1 MVKMPEKSIWTDERC
16 ERLEHLSNLD
26 DLRIYHLYKHAVD
39 GIEKYSN
46 SSEDSLI
53 NLMHI
58 AHDARELINS
68 FAELLEGKNISIS
81 SASGLEHDALIKL
94 RETLINELDD
104 DILESES
111 KRNVVTIP
119 VSIAEQLLD
128 CKKAFLKGNSNS
140 KNKDSLT
147 VLGYNDPTDP
157 SIIPWKKARN
167 FFQKYAHIKGSKEE
181 RLPEKSEVLQH
192 FSLVENAISIRL
204 GLFFDAKSKL
214 TDVLEEANEIDVN
227 GEYSNPNSEEINRAL
242 SNLGNNNLKF
252 VFFSNLENPKWLK
265 TLDEVHAF
273 HAPSEGSNHPW
284 YEEIYLK
291 KQAANQPEA
300 VVKIVQQLIKNDNQV
315 VRGSAIEITSMLPPS
330 QAATLVKPIK
340 GWADQDLY
348 HEYFWDRQELIDLIG
363 KLLQSEDNK
372 VRTAGK
378 NLFTTCFAPIIERDW
393 SFSIHAIVPEY
404 SYGEKVDQ
412 LIEYLKPLEKVGIF
426 ERYVLKITDATKL
439 RSDYLVPSIQSAY
452 LNNSQTVKS
461 MIVRQLV
468 DAYSELLTESRY
480 ADFVYKATNAKSI
493 LGQRCALFTITSFLR
508 RLGSDKLN
516 TELRDFINVFVL
528 SEAVTCKEI
537 AAEYYPLAQL
547 SVREKIVSVSDVVR
561 LLKKSYDVVLDDY
574 KVKFKK
580 RNVVDI
586 DPKEYA
592 DEWLYRALS
601 LIGQDLLDRDGKD
614 LYRKYKDQFGE
625 RQFSI
630 QHDHETETMVGPNSP
645 LSKEEMRNM
654 GADGLVHYLY
664 NWHPSQDDELRL
676 VSHDGLA
683 GVLSDLVKDYPSFF
697 QGKEDQLILLRP
709 SYQRG
714 IVSGWNDSL
723 HNGKEVPT
731 KGILVIATNVTHYR
745 DTDKFKGEG
754 KAFDDDF
761 DYQALKLCVVS
772 CLDAFLSFQDSFISD
787 EDLNRI
793 RDVLVCIAKSTNP
806 DETYEMEY
814 IKENADPLTG
824 ALNTIR
830 PSAIRALSKWLK
842 KNNHKLDE
850 GSVLDAIEACF
861 PNVSNSAC
869 DAAALGESLPI
880 LVQTNFEFIKNHYE
894 ELFGK
899 DSTINKQQQ
908 IVLSTI
914 LGLLVP
920 NPVMLD
926 YLRPACMNALNHDLS
941 SFELGINQSI
951 TASNDCA
958 VLLGSW
964 LYEGLAVGWV
974 SANDGL
980 LEKWRDCATAEQLG
994 LVLAR
999 LCGKIKPNAKISSE
1013 VIQRIGEIWDYHK
1026 KVFVGTKGAKALR
1039 GISALARSHQY
1050 SGIWWGSR
1058 FCEEYKLN
1066 PRKIKIIAIRNEL
1079 IELSQDTP
1087 ELALDI
1093 LDLALRNDEQPHCY
1107 TYEKVAISILKEMK
1121 NKYGDLS
1128 ETAKRCMNKLG
1139 TIGCIDLDE
1148 KI

>member
-1 MVKMPEKSIWTDERC
+1 MSEESIWTDERR

-26 DLRIYHLYKHAVD
+26 DPRLYHLYKHVVD
-39 GIEKYSN
+39 GIKKYSN
-46 SSEDSLI
+46 FSDDSLI

-68 FAELLEGKNISIS
+68 FADLFEGKSISIS

-315 VRGSAIEITSMLPPS
+315 VRGSAIEIASMLPPS

-393 SFSIHAIVPEY
+393 SFSIRAMVPEY
-404 SYGEKVDQ
+404 SYGEKIDQ

-426 ERYVLKITDATKL
+426 ERYVLKITDATKI

-452 LNNSQTVKS
+452 SNNSKTVKNI
-461 MIVRQLV
+461 IVCQLI
-468 DAYSELLTESRY
+468 DAYSGLLTEDRY
-480 ADFVYKATNAKSI
+480 ANFVYKAANAKSI
-493 LGQRCALFTITSFLR
+493 LSVRCALFAVTSFLR
-508 RLGSDKLN
+508 CHGGGKLN
-516 TELRDFINVFVL
+516 TELKDFINDFVL
-528 SEAVTCKEI
+528 SELITCKEI
-537 AAEYYPLAQL
+537 EAEYYPLAQL
-547 SVREKIVSVSDVVR
+547 SVREKIVSANDVVR

-580 RNVVDI
+580 RNIVDI

-614 LYRKYKDQFGE
+614 LYRKCKDQFGE
-625 RQFSI
+625 SQFDV
-630 QHDHETETMVGPNSP
+630 QREHETETMVGPNSP

-654 GADGLVHYLY
+654 GADGLMCYLY
-664 NWHPSQDDELRL
+664 NWHPSQDDELCL

-683 GVLSDLVKDYPSFF
+683 CALSDFIKDYPSFF
-697 QGKEDQLILLRP
+697 QGKENQLISLRP

-731 KGILVIATNVTHYR
+731 KGLLVIAMNVTHYK
-745 DTDKFKGEG
+745 DTDKYEGEG
-754 KAFDDDF
+754 KPFDDDF

-772 CLDAFLSFQDSFISD
+772 CLDALLSFQDLFISD
-787 EDLNRI
+787 ENLSRI
-793 RDVLVCIAKSTNP
+793 RDVLVCLAKSANP
-806 DETYEMEY
+806 NEAYEMEY
-814 IKENADPLTG
+814 IKENTDPLTG

-830 PSAIRALSKWLK
+830 PSAINALSKWLK
-842 KNNHKLDE
+842 KNNHKIDE
-850 GSVLDAIEACF
+850 NSVLDVIRACF
-861 PNVSNSAC
+861 PYVSNSVC

-880 LVQTNFEFIKNHYE
+880 LIQSNFEFMKWHYE

-914 LGLLVP
+914 LGLFVS

-926 YLRPACMNALNHDLS
+926 YLRPACMNALDHNLS
-941 SFELGINQSI
+941 SFELGIKQSI
-951 TASNDCA
+951 VIPNDCA
-958 VLLGSW
+958 VLLGNW
-964 LYEGLAVGWV
+964 LYEGLAVGWI
-974 SANDGL
+974 SANDDL
-980 LEKWRDCATAEQLG
+980 LEKWRDYATAEQLG
-994 LVLAR
+994 SVLAH
-999 LCGKIKPNAKISSE
+999 LCGKLKPNAKISSE
-1013 VIQRIGEIWDYHK
+1013 TTQRIGEIWDYHK
-1026 KVFVGTKGAKALR
+1026 RVFVSTKGVKALR
-1039 GISALARSHQY
+1039 GDKCI
-1050 SGIWWGSR
+1050 G
-1058 FCEEYKLN
+1058 
-1066 PRKIKIIAIRNEL
+1066 KIA
-1079 IELSQDTP
+1079 
-1087 ELALDI
+1087 
-1093 LDLALRNDEQPHCY
+1093 
-1107 TYEKVAISILKEMK
+1107 SI
-1121 NKYGDLS
+1121 
-1128 ETAKRCMNKLG
+1128 
-1139 TIGCIDLDE
+1139 
-1148 KI
+1148 

>member
-1 MVKMPEKSIWTDERC
+1 MSEESIWTDERR

-26 DLRIYHLYKHAVD
+26 DPRLYHLYKHVVD
-39 GIEKYSN
+39 GIKKYSN
-46 SSEDSLI
+46 FSDDSLI

-68 FAELLEGKNISIS
+68 FADLFEGKSISIS

-315 VRGSAIEITSMLPPS
+315 VRGSAIEIASMLPPS

-516 TELRDFINVFVL
+516 TEL
-528 SEAVTCKEI
+528 
-537 AAEYYPLAQL
+537 
-547 SVREKIVSVSDVVR
+547 
-561 LLKKSYDVVLDDY
+561 
-574 KVKFKK
+574 
-580 RNVVDI
+580 
-586 DPKEYA
+586 
-592 DEWLYRALS
+592 
-601 LIGQDLLDRDGKD
+601 
-614 LYRKYKDQFGE
+614 
-625 RQFSI
+625 
-630 QHDHETETMVGPNSP
+630 
-645 LSKEEMRNM
+645 
-654 GADGLVHYLY
+654 
-664 NWHPSQDDELRL
+664 
-676 VSHDGLA
+676 
-683 GVLSDLVKDYPSFF
+683 
-697 QGKEDQLILLRP
+697 
-709 SYQRG
+709 
-714 IVSGWNDSL
+714 
-723 HNGKEVPT
+723 
-731 KGILVIATNVTHYR
+731 
-745 DTDKFKGEG
+745 
-754 KAFDDDF
+754 
-761 DYQALKLCVVS
+761 
-772 CLDAFLSFQDSFISD
+772 
-787 EDLNRI
+787 
-793 RDVLVCIAKSTNP
+793 
-806 DETYEMEY
+806 
-814 IKENADPLTG
+814 
-824 ALNTIR
+824 
-830 PSAIRALSKWLK
+830 
-842 KNNHKLDE
+842 
-850 GSVLDAIEACF
+850 
-861 PNVSNSAC
+861 
-869 DAAALGESLPI
+869 
-880 LVQTNFEFIKNHYE
+880 
-894 ELFGK
+894 
-899 DSTINKQQQ
+899 
-908 IVLSTI
+908 
-914 LGLLVP
+914 
-920 NPVMLD
+920 
-926 YLRPACMNALNHDLS
+926 
-941 SFELGINQSI
+941 
-951 TASNDCA
+951 
-958 VLLGSW
+958 
-964 LYEGLAVGWV
+964 
-974 SANDGL
+974 
-980 LEKWRDCATAEQLG
+980 
-994 LVLAR
+994 
-999 LCGKIKPNAKISSE
+999 
-1013 VIQRIGEIWDYHK
+1013 
-1026 KVFVGTKGAKALR
+1026 
-1039 GISALARSHQY
+1039 
-1050 SGIWWGSR
+1050 
-1058 FCEEYKLN
+1058 
-1066 PRKIKIIAIRNEL
+1066 
-1079 IELSQDTP
+1079 
-1087 ELALDI
+1087 
-1093 LDLALRNDEQPHCY
+1093 
-1107 TYEKVAISILKEMK
+1107 
-1121 NKYGDLS
+1121 
-1128 ETAKRCMNKLG
+1128 
-1139 TIGCIDLDE
+1139 
-1148 KI
+1148 